1 MPTAAVAKLEK
12 QGSLDAN
19 DPLRQGI
26 VMVEHKIRNLEKR
39 KAKLDGYRDL
49 QKNGKDLNSD
59 QLEAISKYD
68 AVIQH
73 LEFARELSKHLT
85 SLALEA
91 VKNIKKQA
99 RKEAQEKAQ
108 QDLVRTKEMLL
119 IQDVLSSMGQETV
132 RDDFLQGK
140 TKIVLTPE
148 ELQQIDDLYIELTP
162 KREEHAIFQDMFQGP
177 AEVMSYLLEG
187 KNKEVA
193 GTTYSALRTKL
204 LEIAKSGYFD
214 NAQAEPEQPVVPQEE
229 PAVTTEE
236 TPVAVQA
243 PAPAAAPVPVPVHVN
258 VAAAP
263 PSVPPVV
270 PGVEQPAPVL
280 TCTFQ
285 PAHVNQIPP
294 GVATPQQHIHVA
306 PQAVPVQVPV
316 AAAVTVPEPV
326 PVQSIETTY
335 FTPSHLRVFQ
345 SGTIDFMQENE
356 LDTPDHI
363 EPPPIP
369 TMTYTNQSYTAP
381 GEGPQPAAPPAV
393 AAAPPPPQQEQPQI
407 YQNQTEE
414 DKGWSHVG
422 GDSHQTAPQP
432 VAVADGDEW
441 AENSGGG
448 GGGEDSWATQAE
460 QQWTQA
466 QPQHNDGFITQG
478 GRGRG
483 GRGGR
488 GGGGGGDRNQ
498 KGGNFNSGR
507 GGNRGGNRGGYN
519 NREGGGY
526 NREGGGYGGG
536 NYKDQNSYQNGYQ
549 NRSERGGRGRGGGAS
564 NDRQGGGRGRG
575 GGNRPSGGGGYRGG
589 NPAGYRQQQ

>member
-73 LEFARELSKHLT
+73 LDFARELSKHLT

-91 VKNIKKQA
+91 VKNTKKQA

-108 QDLVRTKEMLL
+108 QDLARTKEMLM
-119 IQDVLSSMGQETV
+119 IQEVLSSMGQENV
-132 RDDFLQGK
+132 REDFLQGK
-140 TKIVLTPE
+140 AKVILTAE
-148 ELQQIDDLYIELTP
+148 ELQHIDDLYIELTL
-162 KREEHAIFQDMFQGP
+162 KREEHVHFQDMFQGP
-177 AEVMSYLLEG
+177 AEVMSHLLDG
-187 KNKEVA
+187 KNKEVV
-193 GTTYSALRTKL
+193 GTTFSALKTKL

-214 NAQAEPEQPVVPQEE
+214 NPQPEQEQQQ
-229 PAVTTEE
+229 PAVVTEE
-236 TPVAVQA
+236 VAAVAEEIPVATTISAPVA
-243 PAPAAAPVPVPVHVN
+243 PAPAVPVSVHVP
-258 VAAAP
+258 VAAP
-263 PSVPPVV
+263 PPTLPT
-270 PGVEQPAPVL
+270 PQIA
-280 TCTFQ
+280 CNFQ
-285 PAHVNQIPP
+285 PGLVNQIPANVQP
-294 GVATPQQHIHVA
+294 PQQHVHVA
-306 PQAVPVQVPV
+306 PQPVPVQVPIV
-316 AAAVTVPEPV
+316 NPVTVPEPV
-326 PVQSIETTY
+326 PVQQIETTY

-345 SGTIDFMQENE
+345 SGTIDFMQDNE
-356 LDTPDHI
+356 LDTPEHI
-363 EPPPIP
+363 EAPPSIP

-381 GEGPQPAAPPAV
+381 VVEASQPVPPVPVVAAPAQPE
-393 AAAPPPPQQEQPQI
+393 PPQI

-414 DKGWSHVG
+414 EKGWSHVG
-422 GDSHQTAPQP
+422 GADGHHQTAPQP
-432 VAVADGDEW
+432 VADEGDEW
-441 AENSGGG
+441 AETGVTAGP
-448 GGGEDSWATQAE
+448 GEDSWASQAE
-460 QQWTQA
+460 QQWSQA

-483 GRGGR
+483 GRGSR
-488 GGGGGGDRNQ
+488 GGDRNP

-507 GGNRGGNRGGYN
+507 GGGRGGNRGGYN

-526 NREGGGYGGG
+526 NREGGYGGG

-549 NRSERGGRGRGGGAS
+549 NRNERGGRGRGGGAS

-575 GGNRPSGGGGYRGG
+575 GGNRPGGGGGYRGG
-589 NPAGYRQQQ
+589 NPGGSYRQQQ